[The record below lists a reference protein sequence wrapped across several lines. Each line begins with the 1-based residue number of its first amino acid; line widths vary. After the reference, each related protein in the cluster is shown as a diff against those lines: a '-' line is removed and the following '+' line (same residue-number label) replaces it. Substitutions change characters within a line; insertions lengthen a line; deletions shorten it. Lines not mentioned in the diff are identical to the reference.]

1 MDKNSNKEKSNDNRR
16 VYPRKEVITSLS
28 YRVITPM
35 GGKGVTSNIS
45 EGGLCIVLDKKI
57 PIGTM
62 LELKFELP
70 GEEEA
75 PIETFAKVM
84 WQKEAEGGFLT
95 GVKFGT

>member
-1 MDKNSNKEKSNDNRR
+1 MEGDKNQEKSADNRR
-16 VYPRKEVITSLS
+16 YPRKEVVTNLS
-28 YRVITPM
+28 YRVITPL
-35 GGKGVTSNIS
+35 GGKGLTQNIS
-45 EGGLCIVLDKKI
+45 EGGLCIILDKQI
-57 PIGTM
+57 PVGTM

-84 WQKEAEGGFLT
+84 WQKEVEGKFLT

>member
-1 MDKNSNKEKSNDNRR
+1 MEESNNKGKSGDSRR
-16 VYPRKEVITSLS
+16 YPRKEVVTNLS
-28 YRVITPM
+28 YRVITPL
-35 GGKGVTSNIS
+35 GGKGLTQNIS

-57 PIGTM
+57 PAGTM

-75 PIETFAKVM
+75 PIEIFAKVI
-84 WQKEAEGGFLT
+84 WQKEAEGKFLT